1 MSKEIQIKGVI
12 VFDVNRK
19 AYDIKTFLT
28 KDNFSDGVFQTEY
41 STYVYIA
48 EHTIEMDSPVDLDL
62 VSPQLKA
69 LDAKEKELRFEFNQ
83 SLNHIKVQRENLLSI
98 EYTGSEK

>member
-1 MSKEIQIKGVI
+1 MSKEIQLKGV
-12 VFDVNRK
+12 VFFNVDDN
-19 AYDIKTFLT
+19 AYG
-28 KDNFSDGVFQTEY
+28 FSHHLSKESFIEGVITTEY
-41 STYVYIA
+41 VTYVYIA
-48 EHTIEMDSPVDLDL
+48 EHTITVDLPCDLDL

-83 SLNHIKVQRENLLSI
+83 ALNHIKVQRENLLSI